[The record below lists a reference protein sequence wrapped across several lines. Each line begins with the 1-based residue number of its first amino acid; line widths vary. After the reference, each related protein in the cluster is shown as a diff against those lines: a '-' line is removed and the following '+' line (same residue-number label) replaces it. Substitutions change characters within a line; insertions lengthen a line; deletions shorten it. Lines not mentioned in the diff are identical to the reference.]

1 MLSCHFRSVTHRFHT
16 LKLLSLLDLLQFAH
30 VVQRLLLKVLPH
42 YFHLRVCLERWRTHP
57 IIIIVTGRSA
67 EARKQRRNITILVF
81 LVQFGTLEVY
91 LGMAL
96 NWYRSHTE
104 VSKSKSDTN
113 V

>member
-1 MLSCHFRSVTHRFHT
+1 MLLCHFRSVTHRFHT
-16 LKLLSLLDLLQFAH
+16 LKLLSLLDLLQFTH
-30 VVQRLLLKVLPH
+30 VVQRLLLKVPPH
-42 YFHLRVCLERWRTHP
+42 DFHLRVCLERWRTHP

-67 EARKQRRNITILVF
+67 EAKKKHHNF
-81 LVQFGTLEVY
+81 SFFGAIWDIEVY

-96 NWYRSHTE
+96 NWYRRHTE